1 MTKQSTVIGASLAAM
16 IAGAAFPKALAAEV
30 AAAAKARKP
39 ALPTVVVIAGIL
51 RKFEGLAHAKRAAWS
66 DATRAK
72 IRTARQMAANEAAA
86 LGYVA

>member
-1 MTKQSTVIGASLAAM
+1 MTKPSFVIGASLAAL
-16 IAGAAFPKALAAEV
+16 IAGANFPKRLAAEV
-30 AAAAKARKP
+30 AAAAKDRTAT
-39 ALPTVVVIAGIL
+39 LPTVVIIAGIL
-51 RKFEGLAHAKRAAWS
+51 RKFEGLAHAKRAAWT